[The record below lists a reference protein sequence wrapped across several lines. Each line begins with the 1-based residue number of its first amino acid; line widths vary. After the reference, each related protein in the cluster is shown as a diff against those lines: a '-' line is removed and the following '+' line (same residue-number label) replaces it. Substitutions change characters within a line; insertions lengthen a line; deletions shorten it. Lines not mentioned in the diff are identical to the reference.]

1 MKGNIWLVPKA
12 VILLKESN
20 LFSGWMSTPPWVQ
33 GHGRQMTTS
42 PLIWKPCSLPHSP
55 PSHSCLAKKN
65 VFPKKKFSK
74 MLLCWPTLRFIL
86 VSSLC
91 LVPLF
96 KKESFSVALF
106 FRLCYLCIWSECA
119 QRCLCAHSRTVS
131 LPLPSLQSIAGWG
144 ADRYHCYSKNKD

>member
-96 KKESFSVALF
+96 KKKKLCCSFV
-106 FRLCYLCIWSECA
+106 
-119 QRCLCAHSRTVS
+119 
-131 LPLPSLQSIAGWG
+131 LPSLLPLHLEWMCTEVFVCTLQNSQSPSSFSPE
-144 ADRYHCYSKNKD
+144 HCWVRCRQISLLF